1 MSTSSEKPR
10 SYVDARPPDVCC
22 CRIGVRSP
30 PGPLLTHCHPPTHL
44 PTPLPTSHQP
54 GLQDA
59 TEVKVITDGSS
70 HVNIKPRPQNAI
82 LAGTGH
88 GLTVD
93 AVNVHLL
100 ALPFPVEYTV
110 SDTPDLHPQVALKA
124 LFGEAVST
132 IMSVRADDCPS
143 EYQTGDHGTYFSFTS
158 HLILTFFSLRSD

>member
-1 MSTSSEKPR
+1 M
-10 SYVDARPPDVCC
+10 
-22 CRIGVRSP
+22 
-30 PGPLLTHCHPPTHL
+30 
-44 PTPLPTSHQP
+44 
-54 GLQDA
+54 
-59 TEVKVITDGSS
+59 
-70 HVNIKPRPQNAI
+70 
-82 LAGTGH
+82 
-88 GLTVD
+88 D

-110 SDTPDLHPQVALKA
+110 DPPDLHPQVALKA